1 MTKSGK
7 GATPPKERGCWLT
20 GWLILM
26 VVHGLFSAY
35 LIYDLQKQGTA
46 ALVWVLPTLFI
57 VALAKVVAAFALW
70 RWKRWGFW
78 LYGIAIA
85 VGIAAGLVITRSNWI
100 VFHDIIPLVITGYIV
115 RDKRQ
120 LFD

>member
-1 MTKSGK
+1 M
-7 GATPPKERGCWLT
+7 AAW
-20 GWLILM
+20 
-26 VVHGLFSAY
+26 GLFSAY
-35 LIYDLQKQGTA
+35 LIYLYRQDQDTA
-46 ALVWVLPTLFI
+46 VLVWVLPTLFI
-57 VALAKVVAAFALW
+57 VALAKVVAAYALW
-70 RWKRWGFW
+70 KWKRWGFW

-85 VGIAAGLVITRSNWI
+85 VGIVAGLVITRSQLV